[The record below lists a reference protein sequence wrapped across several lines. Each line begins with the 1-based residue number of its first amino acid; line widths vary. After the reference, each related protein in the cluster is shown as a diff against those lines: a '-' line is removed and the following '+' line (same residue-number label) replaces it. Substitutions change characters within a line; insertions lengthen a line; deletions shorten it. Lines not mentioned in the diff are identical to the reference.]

1 MEGCD
6 IWGLA
11 RRVESER
18 RRRFSGLRWP
28 KNGAVGAW
36 GVSPLTG
43 SLKAAGI
50 AAGSW
55 AERIMVHCS
64 FNAILFGFIKVT
76 NN

>member
-18 RRRFSGLRWP
+18 RRLSGLRWP
-28 KNGAVGAW
+28 KNGAVGVW
-36 GVSPLTG
+36 GVSLLTG

-55 AERIMVHCS
+55 AERIMVPCS